1 MGTTHHS
8 KQSLQSHIFTS
19 RLTYSFTLK
28 LHQTLQTLCHPHTIS
43 TDLFA
48 THLPKTSK
56 CHPTS
61 NLLSLTQAS
70 TTTHMQVA
78 VELATIS
85 RPQRPPT
92 AALLAALP
100 LSLSTVS
107 QRASPSS
114 AAAVEE
120 LATGLLLAQRHLART
135 PPALQ
140 TAMAAYEVDSSAA
153 LATPSSAT
161 RTFTLDPVHLSTVQ
175 RTALG
180 FSSSS
185 WATPVKRAGSDSHII

>member
-56 CHPTS
+56 CHPT
-61 NLLSLTQAS
+61 
-70 TTTHMQVA
+70 
-78 VELATIS
+78 
-85 RPQRPPT
+85 

-114 AAAVEE
+114 AAAEAE
-120 LATGLLLAQRHLART
+120 QATSTAHLS
-135 PPALQ
+135 
-140 TAMAAYEVDSSAA
+140 V
-153 LATPSSAT
+153 PSSLLMRSCNSRRPA
-161 RTFTLDPVHLSTVQ
+161 R
-175 RTALG
+175 R
-180 FSSSS
+180 
-185 WATPVKRAGSDSHII
+185 R

>member
-1 MGTTHHS
+1 MGTWDS

-70 TTTHMQVA
+70 TTTHMQV
-78 VELATIS
+78 
-85 RPQRPPT
+85 
-92 AALLAALP
+92 
-100 LSLSTVS
+100 
-107 QRASPSS
+107 
-114 AAAVEE
+114 VEE

-153 LATPSSAT
+153 
-161 RTFTLDPVHLSTVQ
+161 
-175 RTALG
+175 
-180 FSSSS
+180 

>member
-1 MGTTHHS
+1 MRRGEGQVGYKSLRPLCYQTFLHYSSHS

-114 AAAVEE
+114 AAAEAE
-120 LATGLLLAQRHLART
+120 QATSTAHLS
-135 PPALQ
+135 
-140 TAMAAYEVDSSAA
+140 V
-153 LATPSSAT
+153 PSSLLMRSCNSRRPA
-161 RTFTLDPVHLSTVQ
+161 R
-175 RTALG
+175 R
-180 FSSSS
+180 
-185 WATPVKRAGSDSHII
+185 R

>member
-1 MGTTHHS
+1 MGTHHS

-114 AAAVEE
+114 AAVEAELSSTASAVEE

-140 TAMAAYEVDSSAA
+140 TAMAANGARLFIIIMGDTS
-153 LATPSSAT
+153 
-161 RTFTLDPVHLSTVQ
+161 Q
-175 RTALG
+175 
-180 FSSSS
+180 
-185 WATPVKRAGSDSHII
+185 AGWF

>member
-1 MGTTHHS
+1 MGTHHS

-78 VELATIS
+78 AELATS
-85 RPQRPPT
+85 T
-92 AALLAALP
+92 AH
-100 LSLSTVS
+100 LSV
-107 QRASPSS
+107 PSS
-114 AAAVEE
+114 
-120 LATGLLLAQRHLART
+120 LLMRSCNSRRPAR
-135 PPALQ
+135 
-140 TAMAAYEVDSSAA
+140 
-153 LATPSSAT
+153 
-161 RTFTLDPVHLSTVQ
+161 R
-175 RTALG
+175 R
-180 FSSSS
+180 
-185 WATPVKRAGSDSHII
+185 